1 MENKVTL
8 QKNDLII
15 SPTGFSKIL
24 SFKNSIVVP
33 LKNVKGASV
42 DRGIINEPK
51 GFRELGTGLPDYL
64 GGTFTHEGIKSFYNI
79 KIGEIPV
86 VIQLENEKYTRLIL
100 GVENPKKVVDDI
112 NNAIS

>member
-8 QKNDLII
+8 QKNELVV

-24 SFKNSIVVP
+24 SFKKSIVVP
-33 LKNVKGASV
+33 LNNVKGASL
-42 DRGIINEPK
+42 DQGIMNEPK
-51 GFRELGTGLPDYL
+51 GFRGLGTGLPDYL

-100 GVENPKKVVDDI
+100 GVEHPQKVVDEI